1 MVISS
6 PLVIFTLDDQ
16 RYALRLSVVE
26 RVVRMVRITP
36 LPEAPAVVAGLIDVG
51 GQVVAA
57 FDVRRRLRLPAREIE
72 LADKLLIARTER
84 RTVALIADAV
94 TEVRDIPERDIVAA
108 ASVVPASERIAGIA
122 TLRGDPAQG
131 DLVLIHDLDRFLD
144 LDEER
149 ALDDALTAAEDR

>member
-6 PLVIFTLDDQ
+6 PLVIFTLDAQ

-51 GQVVAA
+51 GQVVAV

-72 LADKLLIARTER
+72 LADKLLVARTER

-94 TEVRDIPERDIVAA
+94 TEVRDVPERDIVAA
-108 ASVVPASERIAGIA
+108 ASVVLASERIAGIA
-122 TLRGDPAQG
+122 TLRGDRAQG

-144 LDEER
+144 LEEER
-149 ALDDALTAAEDR
+149 ALDRALTTAEDR